1 MQAADS
7 AGRST
12 CFPVTPADIE
22 AAHERIRSGIYFSP
36 CPDSIPLSEI
46 AGCRLWCKLDYLQR
60 TGSFK
65 ERGARNAL
73 LLLPEAQRRRGVIS
87 ASAGNHALGLA
98 YHGDLLGVPVTVVM
112 PRTAPLVKVATCR
125 RLHARV
131 VLEGDNFA
139 EAKAAAERISA
150 DEGLAYIS
158 PYDHP
163 DVVAGQGTMGLE
175 ILEQVPDLEAVVVP
189 VGGAGLIAG
198 VATAIKARRP
208 EVFIAGVEP
217 ERCASFAAALAAGG
231 PVDCAAGVTLADGL
245 AVPRVGTGPF
255 EMARQLVDKVV
266 TVNEDDLSLA
276 VLRILEL
283 EKGVVEG
290 AGAAPLAALIAGKLP
305 ELEGRRVVVA
315 LCGGN
320 IDPGILTRVIERGLV
335 ADGRVCRLNVVIR
348 DRPGGLADLTAVIAR
363 AGANIKEIVHE
374 RVFASSDVSAVCVMC
389 TIETRDRAHLDEVHR
404 ALEAHRLPVRVVQ
417 AT

>member
-1 MQAADS
+1 MS
-7 AGRST
+7 ACKTAR
-12 CFPVTPADIE
+12 FPVTLADIE
-22 AAHERIRSGIYFSP
+22 GARERIRDGIYLSP
-36 CPDSIPLSEI
+36 CPDSIPLSEV

-73 LLLPEAQRRRGVIS
+73 MLLPAEQRQRGVIC

-98 YHGDLLGVPVTVVM
+98 YHGGLLGIPVTVVM

-125 RLHARV
+125 RLCARV
-131 VLEGDNFA
+131 VLEGDSFA
-139 EAKAAAERISA
+139 AAKAAAERIGA
-150 DEGLAYIS
+150 EEGMAYIS

-175 ILEQVPDLEAVVVP
+175 ILEQVPDLEAVVLP

-198 VATAIKARRP
+198 VATAIKSRRP
-208 EVFIAGVEP
+208 EVFVAGVEP
-217 ERCASFAAALAAGG
+217 ERCASFAAALAAGQ
-231 PVDCAAGVTLADGL
+231 PVDCDSRVTLADGL
-245 AVPRVGTGPF
+245 AVPRVGLGPF
-255 EMARQLVDKVV
+255 QMARELVDKVV
-266 TVNEDDLSLA
+266 AVSEDDLSLA

-305 ELEGRRVVVA
+305 ELAGRRVVVA

-320 IDPGILTRVIERGLV
+320 IDPGILTRVVERGLV
-335 ADGRVCRLNVVIR
+335 ADGRMCRLSVLIS
-348 DRPGGLADLTAVIAR
+348 DRPGGLADLTSIIAA

-374 RVFASSDVSAVCVMC
+374 RVFASSDVSAVRVVC
-389 TIETRDRAHLDEVHR
+389 TIETRDRAHLAEVHQ
-404 ALEAHRLPVRVVQ
+404 ALETHRLPATVVE